1 METGY
6 PSKIVF
12 KREIYGF
19 ENVKEYL
26 FTKASNDKDNPFKLL
41 KAEDESVSFILLD
54 PKIIDRSYNPIIN
67 DKLARL
73 LGTRSSK
80 DLVAFCIVV
89 IPNDIKRM
97 TINLRSP
104 IIININNGYAIQTIL
119 EDERYSIR
127 HKILDC

>member
-1 METGY
+1 MEKAY
-6 PSKIVF
+6 PEKIVF
-12 KREIYGF
+12 KKDIYGF
-19 ENVKEYL
+19 KDIKKYSL
-26 FTKASNDKDNPFKLL
+26 SKASENDNNPFKIL

-54 PKIIDRSYNPIIN
+54 PTVIDKSYNPIIN
-67 DKLARL
+67 DKIVRL
-73 LGTRSSK
+73 LGTRTAE
-80 DLVAFCIVV
+80 DLTALCIVV

-104 IIININNGYAIQTIL
+104 IIINVSNGYAIQTIL

>member
-1 METGY
+1 MEKAY
-6 PSKIVF
+6 PEKIVF
-12 KREIYGF
+12 KKDIYGF
-19 ENVKEYL
+19 KDIKKYSL
-26 FTKASNDKDNPFKLL
+26 SKASENDNNPFKIL

-54 PKIIDRSYNPIIN
+54 PTVIDKSYNPIIN
-67 DKLARL
+67 DKIARL
-73 LGTRSSK
+73 LGTRTAE
-80 DLVAFCIVV
+80 DLAALCIVV

-104 IIININNGYAIQTIL
+104 IIINVSNGYAIQTIL